1 MTWPVQITLI
11 GITYCSLLQST
22 FWCNSMKQI
31 HNKLPLTWH
40 SGQIREQQY
49 QSSCNRNKKSLK
61 KKYTTQQNVVTISA
75 ATLITFKSHHL
86 SKLYQGWTGQ
96 QKKKGLTLLPDKQ
109 VMQMMMQKLFV
120 LVKRGWLFGWIY
132 RKLAHNALTHFLYLM
147 SSLISSSSWHGS
159 LGHQLRLG
167 KK

>member
-1 MTWPVQITLI
+1 MTWHVQITLI

-22 FWCNSMKQI
+22 FSCNSMKQI
-31 HNKLPLTWH
+31 RNKLPLTWH

-96 QKKKGLTLLPDKQ
+96 QQKKRPHFAPRQTGNANDDA
-109 VMQMMMQKLFV
+109 KLFV